1 MSRGTLGRVKMDDII
16 KAPVASFDQALQ
28 GRLAGV
34 SVTSSDGQPGSEM
47 DIVIRGANSLT
58 QSNSPLYVIDGFPIE
73 DFSSAA
79 VNTADIASLTVLKD
93 ASATAIYGSRGAN
106 GVIIIETKK
115 GEIGKPK
122 VSYSGTVGVQEVTK
136 RMELMTPY
144 EFVVYQIE
152 RSPANLDRYL
162 TKPGRTLDYY
172 RTHAGID
179 WQDRLF
185 RNALMHTHNISVFG
199 R

>member
-1 MSRGTLGRVKMDDII
+1 M
-16 KAPVASFDQALQ
+16 
-28 GRLAGV
+28 
-34 SVTSSDGQPGSEM
+34 
-47 DIVIRGANSLT
+47 
-58 QSNSPLYVIDGFPIE
+58 
-73 DFSSAA
+73 
-79 VNTADIASLTVLKD
+79 
-93 ASATAIYGSRGAN
+93 
-106 GVIIIETKK
+106 
-115 GEIGKPK
+115 
-122 VSYSGTVGVQEVTK
+122 QEVTK

-185 RNALMHTHNISVFG
+185 RNALMAHPQYFGFG